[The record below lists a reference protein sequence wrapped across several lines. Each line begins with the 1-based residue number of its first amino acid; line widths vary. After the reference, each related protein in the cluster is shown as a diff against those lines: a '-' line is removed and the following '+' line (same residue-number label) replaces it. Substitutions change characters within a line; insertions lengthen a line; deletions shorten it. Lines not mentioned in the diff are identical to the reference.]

1 MKSIR
6 LMSLA
11 GTLGVLLAGGL
22 LLGACDE
29 QGSAEK
35 AGQEAGKKID
45 KAIEQTRDGIDT
57 AKEDAARLLESAGQ
71 KAKDAA
77 DQIRQGSRDFVEEAE
92 RKADEA
98 TKPDDAGQPS
108 TGNSGAR

>member
-1 MKSIR
+1 MKNIR
-6 LMSLA
+6 LMSLG
-11 GTLGVLLAGGL
+11 GTLGVLLVGGL

-45 KAIEQTRDGIDT
+45 QAVEQTRDGIDK
-57 AKEDAARLLESAGQ
+57 AKEDAARLLESASQ

-77 DQIRQGSRDFVEEAE
+77 EQIRQGSRDFVEEAE
-92 RKADEA
+92 RKADKAA
-98 TKPDDAGQPS
+98 TPPPS
-108 TGNSGAR
+108 QQ

>member
-6 LMSLA
+6 FTPLA
-11 GTLGVLLAGGL
+11 GALGALLAGGL

-45 KAIEQTRDGIDT
+45 QAIEQTKEGIDK
-57 AKEDAARLLESAGQ
+57 AKQDASRLLESAGQ

-77 DQIRQGSRDFVEEAE
+77 EQVRQGSRDFVEEAE
-92 RKADEA
+92 RKADDPG
-98 TKPDDAGQPS
+98 KPDDAGKPPPGQ
-108 TGNSGAR
+108 

>member
-6 LMSLA
+6 LFTLA
-11 GTLGVLLAGGL
+11 PLGVLLAGGL

-29 QGSAEK
+29 KGSAEK

-45 KAIEQTRDGIDT
+45 QAVEQTREGLDK
-57 AKEDAARLLESAGQ
+57 AKQDAARLLESAGE

-77 DQIRQGSRDFVEEAE
+77 EQVRQGSREFVEEAE

-98 TKPDDAGQPS
+98 TKPPPGQQ
-108 TGNSGAR
+108 